1 MAAVR
6 NNFFILCLTICFLLS
21 LVTDWYSFLSIALF
35 VLTVFAI
42 LDKLGKGLL
51 LREIVV
57 LHAIF
62 ICLVMPVLGYQVY
75 NHENT
80 MARLFYK
87 YMVVPEDVYFS
98 YNLPAL
104 CVFSISMC
112 FPITKGGVILDEGD
126 SFKSLLQSV
135 RNQLRTRF
143 KTGIIIVLTGTFSL
157 FLITL
162 IPQDI
167 RFVVT
172 LFYFSSFAGI
182 LYIYY
187 GPAIRSK
194 NFLLILFTVFVVGLA
209 IQSAIFTVVVYM
221 GMTIFSFLF
230 LGRRYAMWKKFTVF
244 VVGCFLLFII
254 QNVKTSFR
262 DITWGEK
269 VVDNKAGVFGDVIVD
284 KLSNM
289 DKLVSVGGFFPVY
302 MRTNQG
308 INISLVMRRI
318 PARQDYD
325 NGSRLFTTAFS
336 ALVPRILW
344 QNKPEAGGKAT
355 MKYFTGQN
363 IVGWSTNVGP
373 LGEAYGSFG
382 PVGAIVYM
390 FVLGLFIRWA
400 YFKIFVVGQ
409 RLPLVILWIPVL
421 FYQVTYCM
429 ETDSLQIFNSL
440 TKGAFFLW
448 MLYKIFP
455 SWFGVL
461 KKQPNIRRT
470 PRRSHSPA

>member
-194 NFLLILFTVFVVGLA
+194 NFLLILFTVFVIGL
-209 IQSAIFTVVVYM
+209 
-221 GMTIFSFLF
+221 
-230 LGRRYAMWKKFTVF
+230 
-244 VVGCFLLFII
+244 
-254 QNVKTSFR
+254 
-262 DITWGEK
+262 
-269 VVDNKAGVFGDVIVD
+269 
-284 KLSNM
+284 
-289 DKLVSVGGFFPVY
+289 
-302 MRTNQG
+302 
-308 INISLVMRRI
+308 
-318 PARQDYD
+318 
-325 NGSRLFTTAFS
+325 
-336 ALVPRILW
+336 
-344 QNKPEAGGKAT
+344 
-355 MKYFTGQN
+355 
-363 IVGWSTNVGP
+363 
-373 LGEAYGSFG
+373 
-382 PVGAIVYM
+382 
-390 FVLGLFIRWA
+390 
-400 YFKIFVVGQ
+400 
-409 RLPLVILWIPVL
+409 
-421 FYQVTYCM
+421 
-429 ETDSLQIFNSL
+429 
-440 TKGAFFLW
+440 
-448 MLYKIFP
+448 
-455 SWFGVL
+455 
-461 KKQPNIRRT
+461 
-470 PRRSHSPA
+470 

>member
-1 MAAVR
+1 
-6 NNFFILCLTICFLLS
+6 
-21 LVTDWYSFLSIALF
+21 
-35 VLTVFAI
+35 
-42 LDKLGKGLL
+42 
-51 LREIVV
+51 
-57 LHAIF
+57 
-62 ICLVMPVLGYQVY
+62 
-75 NHENT
+75 
-80 MARLFYK
+80 
-87 YMVVPEDVYFS
+87 
-98 YNLPAL
+98 
-104 CVFSISMC
+104 
-112 FPITKGGVILDEGD
+112 
-126 SFKSLLQSV
+126 V

-143 KTGIIIVLTGTFSL
+143 KTGIIIVLIGSFSF
-157 FLITL
+157 FLIAL

-167 RFVVT
+167 RFVIT

-187 GPAIRSK
+187 GPPIRSK
-194 NFLLILFTVFVVGLA
+194 KLLLILFSAFVINLA
-209 IQSAIFTVVVYM
+209 IESAIFTIVVYM

-230 LGRRYAMWKKFTVF
+230 LGRRYPMWKKFTVF

-254 QNVKTSFR
+254 QNVKTSYR
-262 DITWGEK
+262 DLTWNNK
-269 VVDNKAGVFGDVIVD
+269 KDVDNKAEVFSDVIYD

-289 DKLVSVGGFFPVY
+289 DKLISISGFFPVY

-308 INISLVMRRI
+308 LNISLVMRRI

-336 ALVPRILW
+336 ALVPRFLW

-355 MKYFTGQN
+355 MKYFTGQS

-382 PVGAIVYM
+382 STGGIVYM
-390 FVLGLFIRWA
+390 FVLGLFIRWV
-400 YFKIFVVGQ
+400 YLRIFVVGQ

-448 MLYKIFP
+448 MIYKIVP

-461 KKQPNIRRT
+461 KKQPRIRRT
-470 PRRSHSPA
+470 PGGYHSPA